1 MLIFLF
7 FFFFVSKIV
16 CKYRVLSE
24 RLNEINKTSL
34 GKESIKDFF
43 YPLIIYSCYYISLR
57 TDIDY

>member
-24 RLNEINKTSL
+24 RLNETNKTSL

-43 YPLIIYSCYYISLR
+43 IYLSLIIVILYL
-57 TDIDY
+57 